1 MKSKYPY
8 HLIEYDNFV
17 SNPEKVLNDLY
28 NFLGVDFYQHKFS
41 NIDQFSSN
49 NFSYDDSVVGKN
61 LHTINSKLIE
71 RKGYDVSKYIPE
83 DLINY
88 YKTLNFWK

>member
-1 MKSKYPY
+1 MTHNPFEIIFA
-8 HLIEYDNFV
+8 LIENALLQVEMQIHYEWYV
-17 SNPEKVLNDLY
+17 
-28 NFLGVDFYQHKFS
+28 
-41 NIDQFSSN
+41 
-49 NFSYDDSVVGKN
+49 
-61 LHTINSKLIE
+61 HTINSKLIE